1 MKHTGVLSC
10 ARPEDLATKLGKQTC
25 RLRVNLYASLVDIAI
40 LPGNQLRAFTN
51 ARWGDTGIGRVK
63 QQLNLLVTCAVHLEN
78 TDLSLVEQMRR
89 LHVHLYARK
98 ENMAPSQE
106 RPVY

>member
-1 MKHTGVLSC
+1 M
-10 ARPEDLATKLGKQTC
+10 
-25 RLRVNLYASLVDIAI
+25 NLYASLVDITI

-78 TDLSLVEQMRR
+78 TGLSLVEQLKR
-89 LHVHLYARK
+89 LHAHLYARK

-106 RPVY
+106 RLVY